1 MVYVTSLLVEIVIL
15 FLLSRAMSK
24 NLSRFMSINLL
35 SFLFLPGVIV
45 HELSHLLVAAILLVP
60 VGEVEFSPKK
70 NGDGI
75 KLGSVQIGKTD
86 PIRRCLIGFAP
97 IFMGIVLVV
106 GLAYFFS
113 LNIHFFQSINFYL
126 FLAAILALI
135 YFLFAVSN
143 TMFSSP
149 RDMEGAVEILI
160 TLFIIFVIVY
170 ILGFRPPLH
179 SR

>member
-106 GLAYFFS
+106 GLAYF
-113 LNIHFFQSINFYL
+113 
-126 FLAAILALI
+126 
-135 YFLFAVSN
+135 
-143 TMFSSP
+143 
-149 RDMEGAVEILI
+149 
-160 TLFIIFVIVY
+160 
-170 ILGFRPPLH
+170 
-179 SR
+179 